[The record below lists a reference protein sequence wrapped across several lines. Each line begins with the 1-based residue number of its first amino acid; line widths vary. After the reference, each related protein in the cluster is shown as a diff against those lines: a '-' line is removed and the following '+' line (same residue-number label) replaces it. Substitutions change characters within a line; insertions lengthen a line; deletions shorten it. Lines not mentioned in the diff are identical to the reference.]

1 MSQQDIEIVRSA
13 VEAWN
18 RRDAERWLTYA
29 APEIEWS
36 PAGPAAVERSV
47 YRGYEEVA
55 SGFAAVWE
63 TWEQFR
69 FEESEVR
76 DLGDSVLW
84 LGRVKMKGAASH
96 LELDQEFA
104 LRFVLRE
111 GKAVTVQ
118 AFLAWRDAF
127 EAVGLQG

>member
-1 MSQQDIEIVRSA
+1 
-13 VEAWN
+13 
-18 RRDAERWLTYA
+18 
-29 APEIEWS
+29 
-36 PAGPAAVERSV
+36 
-47 YRGYEEVA
+47 
-55 SGFAAVWE
+55 VWE

-84 LGRVKMKGAASH
+84 LGRVKMRGAASH

-118 AFLAWRDAF
+118 AYLVWQDALQ
-127 EAVGLQG
+127 AVGLER